1 MIQISDYKIN
11 DELTIPVIIPND
23 IDYIVPKGKE
33 NTISSDIKIED
44 TDLSK
49 KSFNKDDN
57 ILKGT
62 VYVNDKE
69 YITVD
74 LAAGVSRYYEPPISI
89 KSLSQKPN
97 LPIYIGSAVA
107 ILAVLFGLK
116 FFKKKTYKH

>member
-1 MIQISDYKIN
+1 MTQISEYKVTN
-11 DELTIPVIIPND
+11 ELTIPIVSKKD

-49 KSFNKDDN
+49 QSFNKDDN

-74 LAAGVSRYYEPPISI
+74 LAAGVSRYYEPPISV
-89 KSLSQKPN
+89 KSLSEKSN
-97 LPIYIGSAVA
+97 LPIYIGSGVV
-107 ILAVLFGLK
+107 ILAGLIGLRK
-116 FFKKKTYKH
+116 FIKI

>member
-1 MIQISDYKIN
+1 MQISEYKIN
-11 DELTIPVIIPND
+11 DELTIPVISPKD

-33 NTISSDIKIED
+33 NSISSEIKIED
-44 TDLSK
+44 KDLSK

-74 LAAGVSRYYEPPISI
+74 LAAGVSRYYESPISI
-89 KSLSQKPN
+89 KSLSQKSN
-97 LPIYIGSAVA
+97 LPIYIGSAVV
-107 ILAVLFGLK
+107 ILAGLVGIRRFIK
-116 FFKKKTYKH
+116 AG